1 MDKKVFRWDP
11 YFRCINPNELKLQL
25 PTGEC
30 RITIW
35 TARNFTKW
43 YWGYSSSL
51 FFDDIR
57 RPRLTDTDYDSE
69 REAKYAALEML
80 IDCTDMV
87 MYKVDNDCWCKTDSC
102 GDVEIGY
109 EAVKP
114 DGAFYLFVKAPEA
127 DANAFCER
135 AKKYEL
141 LLVPSD
147 SFGRGGYVRV
157 SYCVRTEQIKR
168 AIPAFRALWESYEA

>member
-51 FFDDIR
+51 FFDDVR
-57 RPRLTDTDYDSE
+57 RPRLTDTDYTSE

-80 IDCTDMV
+80 IDCIDMV

-102 GDVEIGY
+102 GEVEIGY
-109 EAVKP
+109 EEVLDILESVKERLQE
-114 DGAFYLFVKAPEA
+114 YLKCHDNDVIFEI
-127 DANAFCER
+127 DDT
-135 AKKYEL
+135 L
-141 LLVPSD
+141 
-147 SFGRGGYVRV
+147 
-157 SYCVRTEQIKR
+157 
-168 AIPAFRALWESYEA
+168 

>member
-11 YFRCINPNELKLQL
+11 YFRCVNPNELRLQL
-25 PTGEC
+25 PTEEC

-51 FFDDIR
+51 FFDDVR
-57 RPRLTDTDYDSE
+57 SPRLTDTDYTSE

-80 IDCTDMV
+80 IDCIDMI

-109 EAVKP
+109 EVVLDILEKVKERLQE
-114 DGAFYLFVKAPEA
+114 YLKCHDNDVIFEM
-127 DANAFCER
+127 DDT
-135 AKKYEL
+135 L
-141 LLVPSD
+141 
-147 SFGRGGYVRV
+147 
-157 SYCVRTEQIKR
+157 
-168 AIPAFRALWESYEA
+168 